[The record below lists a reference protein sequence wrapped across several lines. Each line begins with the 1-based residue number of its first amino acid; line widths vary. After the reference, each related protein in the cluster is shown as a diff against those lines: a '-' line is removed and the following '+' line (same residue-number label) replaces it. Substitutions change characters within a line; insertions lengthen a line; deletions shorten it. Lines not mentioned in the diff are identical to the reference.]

1 MNDSV
6 TRRPD
11 HERGKAQEVPSG
23 TRRHAWKGRK
33 VVPLIAA
40 VLLGAQAHAQP
51 ASEAG
56 NLSSSVVQEALRMLD
71 SEQTR
76 TRTEQA
82 EIWGLTER
90 DWERYE
96 ALMEGPRGIWSP
108 NLDPITALGV
118 EARSAEERR
127 RYAELLVEVERART
141 ERELAFQ
148 RAYDAAWQ
156 RLYPDE
162 MPVDEFTLRPPSDFH
177 FTDDGALQAR
187 LTVHVAESGCER
199 CDSTV
204 RELIAQGAQMDIFV
218 LDSDGDDIVIR
229 DWARRVGVPAERVRA
244 RRITLNH
251 GRPDPER
258 GITAESLPQ
267 VYPM

>member
-1 MNDSV
+1 MNDPV
-6 TRRPD
+6 ELRLF
-11 HERGKAQEVPSG
+11 HEQGKAHEMPSG
-23 TRRHAWKGRK
+23 TRRYGRK
-33 VVPLIAA
+33 GGRVVALIAA
-40 VLLGAQAHAQP
+40 ALLGAQAHAQSTP
-51 ASEAG
+51 ESRPEA
-56 NLSSSVVQEALRMLD
+56 SSVIQEALRILD
-71 SEQTR
+71 SNQSR
-76 TRTEQA
+76 PRTEKA

-90 DWERYE
+90 DWRRYE
-96 ALMEGPRGIWSP
+96 SLMEGPRGIWSP
-108 NLDPITALGV
+108 NLDPITTLGV

-148 RAYDAAWQ
+148 RAYDQAWQ

-162 MPVDEFTLRPPSDFH
+162 MPVDEFTMQPRSDFH

-187 LTVHVAESGCER
+187 MTVHVASQGCER

-218 LDSDGDDIVIR
+218 LDSNGNDTAIR
-229 DWARRVGVPAERVRA
+229 DWARRVGIPAERVQA
-244 RRITLNH
+244 RSITLNH
-251 GRPDPER
+251 GKPDPER